1 MNGHA
6 NGKRKRGFFTRQV
19 NKEMEGTMRS
29 TMSGSICLAAL
40 AVAGNTPSQPFDLDL
55 LTPTRRAQK
64 LQFEFKPR

>member
-1 MNGHA
+1 
-6 NGKRKRGFFTRQV
+6 
-19 NKEMEGTMRS
+19 MRS